1 MKHKKLT
8 IGLSLLLLSLSC
20 TSTAYSIWQFVEK
33 GGLVVEKNNIPLY
46 MDDIFENYDFRVKDY
61 TGDSEFQ
68 LLGGFNSNFYY
79 HDGASSQDELHN
91 RPNPVF
97 KTYESGG
104 TTTYYLES
112 LFISEPDAFIYVPY
126 PKVFASDE
134 SDKDYFHVS
143 LPRGCFTIAGENHLN
158 ETVTLEIA
166 SSSDIYL
173 ENVKDADVKVVS
185 GDIPNAET
193 QFLKFKH
200 PGCFDLSFT
209 VSGTGN
215 NPTYTVSC
223 SPVFP
228 EFSCSPVF
236 PESSN
241 NSYFIDI
248 FDQDLTEY
256 YSQTIKGENGEGVMC
271 INHSTPSNAN
281 LLYST
286 TIAYDDIYTSSGVT
300 TLSNVSF
307 FDLESTTNVSFS
319 DILKKYDVFDHV
331 TKQQVTEDSKIYK
344 NYVFY
349 IQAKA

>member
-33 GGLVVEKNNIPLY
+33 GGLVVEKNNFPLY

-79 HDGASSQDELHN
+79 RDGTSSQDELHS

-97 KTYESGG
+97 KTDESGG

-166 SSSDIYL
+166 SGSDIYL
-173 ENVKDADVKVVS
+173 ENVKDSDVKVVS
-185 GDIPNAET
+185 GDIPNANT
-193 QFLKFKH
+193 KFLKFKY

-215 NPTYTVSC
+215 NPTYIV
-223 SPVFP
+223 
-228 EFSCSPVF
+228 SCSPVF

-241 NSYFIDI
+241 DSYFIEI

-256 YSQTIKGENGEGVMC
+256 HPQTIKSENGGSVMC
-271 INHSTPSNAN
+271 INHSTPSNSN
-281 LLYST
+281 LLYTT
-286 TIAYDDIYTSSGVT
+286 TISYDDIYTSSGVK

-307 FDLESTTNVSFS
+307 FDSTTNVSFS
-319 DILKKYDVFDHV
+319 DILRKYDVFDHV
-331 TKQQVTEDSKIYK
+331 TKQQVTEDSEIYK

-349 IQAKA
+349 VQAKS

>member
-33 GGLVVEKNNIPLY
+33 GGLVVEKNNFPLY

-61 TGDSEFQ
+61 TGNSEFQ

-79 HDGASSQDELHN
+79 HDGASSQDELHS

-97 KTYESGG
+97 KTYESEG

-126 PKVFASDE
+126 PKVFASDK

-185 GDIPNAET
+185 GDIPNAAT
-193 QFLKFKH
+193 KFLKFKY

-209 VSGTGN
+209 VSNTGN

-228 EFSCSPVF
+228 E
-236 PESSN
+236 SSN
-241 NSYFIDI
+241 NSYFIEI

-256 YSQTIKGENGEGVMC
+256 YSQQIKGENGGEVMC

-281 LLYST
+281 PLYST
-286 TIAYDDIYTSSGVT
+286 TIAYDDIYTSSGVK
-300 TLSNVSF
+300 TLSDVSF
-307 FDLESTTNVSFS
+307 FDLKSTNVSFS

-331 TKQQVTEDSKIYK
+331 TKQQVTEDSEIYK

-349 IQAKA
+349 VQEKS

>member
-33 GGLVVEKNNIPLY
+33 SGLVVEKNNFPLY

-61 TGDSEFQ
+61 TGNSDYQ

-79 HDGASSQDELHN
+79 QDGTSSQDELHS

-97 KTYESGG
+97 KMNNTDG
-104 TTTYYLES
+104 TTTYNLES

-134 SDKDYFHVS
+134 NNNEDYYHVS

-166 SSSDIYL
+166 SGSDIYL
-173 ENVKDADVKVVS
+173 ENIKSSDVKVVS
-185 GDIPNAET
+185 GHVPNAAT
-193 QFLKFKH
+193 QFLKFKY

-209 VSGTGN
+209 ISGTAS
-215 NPTYTVSC
+215 NPTYTV
-223 SPVFP
+223 
-228 EFSCSPVF
+228 SCSPVF

-241 NSYFIDI
+241 NSYFIEI

-256 YSQTIKGENGEGVMC
+256 YTQTIKDENGGDVIC
-271 INHSTPSNAN
+271 INHSTPSNAH
-281 LLYST
+281 LLYSA
-286 TIAYDDIYTSSGVT
+286 TIAYDDIYTSRGVK
-300 TLSNVSF
+300 TLNDVSF
-307 FDLESTTNVSFS
+307 LDELESQTNVRFS
-319 DILKKYDVFDHV
+319 EILKKYDVFDHV
-331 TKQQVTEDSKIYK
+331 TKQQVTDDSEIYK

-349 IQAKA
+349 VQAKS

>member
-1 MKHKKLT
+1 MKRKKLT

-33 GGLVVEKNNIPLY
+33 GGLVVEKNNFPLY

-61 TGDSEFQ
+61 TGNSDYQ

-79 HDGASSQDELHN
+79 QDGTSSQDELHS

-97 KTYESGG
+97 KTYDNADG
-104 TTTYYLES
+104 TITYYLES

-134 SDKDYFHVS
+134 NNNEDYYHVS

-166 SSSDIYL
+166 SGSDIYL
-173 ENVKDADVKVVS
+173 ENIKSSDVKVVS
-185 GDIPNAET
+185 GHVPNAAT
-193 QFLKFKH
+193 QFLKFKY

-209 VSGTGN
+209 ISGTAS
-215 NPTYTVSC
+215 NPTYTV
-223 SPVFP
+223 
-228 EFSCSPVF
+228 SCSPVF

-241 NSYFIDI
+241 NSYFIEI
-248 FDQDLTEY
+248 FDKDLTEY
-256 YSQTIKGENGEGVMC
+256 CSQKIKDENGEDVMC
-271 INHSTPSNAN
+271 INHSTPSYAN
-281 LLYST
+281 PLYTT
-286 TIAYDDIYTSSGVT
+286 TIAYDDIYTSSGVK

-307 FDLESTTNVSFS
+307 FDLKSTTKVNFS
-319 DILKKYDVFDHV
+319 DILKKYYVFDHV
-331 TKQQVTEDSKIYK
+331 TKQQVTEDSEIYK

-349 IQAKA
+349 VQTKS